1 MSHFT
6 TIKVQIKNGEILADV
21 LAELGHKVELNTQ
34 VRGYQGDRVKAEYVI
49 RRQNS
54 YDIGFRKDP
63 KDDDNYE
70 IIADFWGTNLN
81 QTQFVN
87 EIQQKYAHKMLL
99 TTVETQGYTIEAE
112 EVLNDGTVRVV
123 VGRWV

>member
-6 TIKVQIKNGEILADV
+6 TIKVQIKNSDVLADV
-21 LAELGHKVELNTQ
+21 LAELGHKVEANTQ
-34 VRGYQGDRVKAEYVI
+34 VRGYQGDRINAEYVI
-49 RRQNS
+49 RRQNG
-54 YDIGFRKDP
+54 YDIGFRKDG
-63 KDDDNYE
+63 DDNYE
-70 IIADFWGTNLN
+70 LIADFWGTGID
-81 QTQFVN
+81 QVQFVN

>member
-6 TIKVQIKNGEILADV
+6 TIKVLIKDGEVLADV
-21 LAELGHKVELNTQ
+21 LKELGHKVEINAQ
-34 VRGYQGDRVKAEYVI
+34 VRGYQGDRINAEYVI
-49 RRQNS
+49 RRKNG
-54 YDIGFRKDP
+54 YDIGFYKDP
-63 KDDDNYE
+63 KDDDNYQ
-70 IIADFWGTNLN
+70 IIADFWGTDLN
-81 QTQFVN
+81 QNQFVN

>member
-6 TIKVQIKNGEILADV
+6 TIKVQIKNSEVLADV
-21 LAELGHKVELNTQ
+21 LNELGHKFERNTQ

-49 RRQNS
+49 RGQNG
-54 YDIGFRKDP
+54 YDLGFRKKED
-63 KDDDNYE
+63 DDDNYE
-70 IIADFWGTNLN
+70 VIADFSMARIDQN
-81 QTQFVN
+81 QFIN
-87 EIQQKYAHKMLL
+87 KIQQKYAHKMLL
-99 TTVETQGYTIEAE
+99 TTVETQGYTIEDE